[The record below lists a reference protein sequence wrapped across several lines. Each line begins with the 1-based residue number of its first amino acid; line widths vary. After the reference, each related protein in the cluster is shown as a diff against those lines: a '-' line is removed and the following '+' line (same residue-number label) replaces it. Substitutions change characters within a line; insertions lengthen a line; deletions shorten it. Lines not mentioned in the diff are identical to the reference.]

1 MQAVGAVISGIVFGV
16 GEALVMIGQLYSRQP
31 STNHK

>member
-1 MQAVGAVISGIVFGV
+1 MQALGAVISGIVFGV
-16 GEALVMIGQLYSRQP
+16 GEALVMTGQWYSRQP

>member
-1 MQAVGAVISGIVFGV
+1 MQALGTVISGIVFGV
-16 GEALVMIGQLYSRQP
+16 GEALVMIGQWYSRQP

>member
-1 MQAVGAVISGIVFGV
+1 MQALGAVISGIVLGL